1 MKKVLFLLALA
12 PIALC
17 AQTYEVLFLGNS
29 YTSANNVPN
38 MVSEI
43 ALSLGDTVNYD
54 SSTPG
59 GCTLQ
64 GHTTNTNS
72 MNKINAQDWDFV
84 VIQAQSQEPSFPPSQ
99 VAAQTYPYAAE
110 LVDAIAAND
119 SCTEPVFFMTWGR
132 KNGDAANATGYPILG
147 TYEGMQSRLRDSYL
161 EMGYTYNATVVPVG
175 MAWHQSIN
183 TDPNFD
189 LYTGDESHPNMAGS
203 YLAACTFYSTLFQES
218 CVGSAY
224 IPNGL
229 TEDEVLYLQEI
240 ATARVLDS
248 TEVWN
253 MFAIQNMTAD
263 GGITF
268 EFSAEATNA
277 EFYCWE
283 FGDGSF
289 SNEQNPSYT
298 YMNFGE
304 YYTVT
309 LTIYS
314 NEGCLSR
321 SQSMEVYVD
330 VIESVGEQTPIAN
343 IHPNPVMEQLNV
355 GLTKPTRLQLFNAL
369 GELLQEEI
377 TGTNTHLD
385 MSDYPTGTYF
395 LHLTTDIQTQQIKII
410 KQ

>member
-1 MKKVLFLLALA
+1 MKKIIFLLALA
-12 PIALC
+12 PLALC

-29 YTSANNVPN
+29 YTAANNLPN

-64 GHTTNTNS
+64 GHTTNANS
-72 MNKINAQDWDFV
+72 MNKINAQAWDFV
-84 VIQAQSQEPSFPPSQ
+84 VIQAQSQEPSFPPFQ
-99 VAAQTYPYAAE
+99 VATQTYPYAVELAE
-110 LVDAIAAND
+110 AIAAND

-132 KNGDAANATGYPILG
+132 KNGDAANADSYEILE

-161 EMGYTYNATVVPVG
+161 EMGYTNNATVAPVG

-183 TDPNFD
+183 TDPDFE
-189 LYTGDESHPNMAGS
+189 LYNGDGSHPNVAGS

-218 CVGSAY
+218 CVGASY

-229 TEDEVLYLQEI
+229 TEDDATYLQEI

-248 TEVWN
+248 TDVWN
-253 MFAIQNMTAD
+253 MFAIQSMVAD

-268 EFSAEATNA
+268 EFSAEASNA
-277 EFYCWE
+277 ESYYWE
-283 FGDGSF
+283 FGDGSY
-289 SNEQNPSYT
+289 SNEQNPTYT
-298 YMNFGE
+298 YMDFGE

-309 LTIYS
+309 LTVYS
-314 NEGCLSR
+314 NGGCLST
-321 SQSMEVYVD
+321 SQSLEVFVD
-330 VIESVGEQTPIAN
+330 VIESVGEQRPIAN

-355 GLTKPTRLQLFNAL
+355 ELTKLTSLQLFNAL
-369 GELLQEEI
+369 GEFLQEQI
-377 TGTNTHLD
+377 SRTNTLLD
-385 MSDYPTGTYF
+385 MSNYPAGTYI
-395 LHLTTDIQTQQIKII
+395 LHLTTDTQTQQIKII